1 MIRKARI
8 RDARDLHKILNAF
21 AVEGKLLPRSLSDLY
36 THIREFVVWESRE
49 TGEILGCSSLHVVW
63 EDLAEV
69 RSLAVLP
76 QCQGQGIGTSLVHAC
91 LQEARDL
98 GIRRIFALTYEI
110 KFFEKLGFRRTDKQ
124 VFPQKIWAD
133 CLHCTKFPDCDETA
147 MVLELE
153 EGTTDP

>member
-8 RDARDLHKILNAF
+8 QDAKDLHRILNAF
-21 AVEGKLLPRSLSDLY
+21 AAEGKLLPRSLSDLY
-36 THIREFVVWESRE
+36 THIREFVVWESPE
-49 TGEILGCSSLHVVW
+49 TGEILGCCCLHIVW

-76 QCQGQGIGTSLVHAC
+76 HCQGRGIGTSLVREC
-91 LQEARDL
+91 LQEARNL
-98 GIRRIFALTYEI
+98 GIRRVFALTYEI
-110 KFFEKLGFRRTDKQ
+110 KFFEKLGFRVTDKQ

-147 MVLELE
+147 MVLDMDQ
-153 EGTTDP
+153 GATGS